1 MIENLPVQSPQLAVI
16 ENAINQIAFDKITT
30 SGLSNLIANAQL
42 RGIEI
47 ETLEPVQGA
56 INRFMVGFHER
67 KDQYSPRTIKSLIYS
82 WERFDRW
89 CGDLGVCSL
98 PASVGTVETY
108 IKQRGE
114 QVHRNTLAIDR
125 WSISRTHTAT
135 GCPDP
140 TKDELFLGTYKGIVR
155 NKVMNEE
162 TVEQASGFHEYNLD
176 QLVELWRD
184 SESIKD
190 RRDLAL
196 MTVAYESMLRAQE
209 LAAIRGR
216 HIKIFTDGTGVL
228 TIPITKTNHSGEPDK
243 AALSRQAVSLII
255 DYLALAGRCLGG
267 DEPLFG
273 KVSKHN
279 KPAKSS
285 KPLSVDTVELV
296 FARVWEVLDLE
307 RYGIKKLSGHSARVG
322 AAQDLAAS
330 GQFNALQIQQAGRWS
345 SERMVIRYCRD
356 LFVKDSA
363 MAIQRA
369 GKV

>member
-1 MIENLPVQSPQLAVI
+1 MIENLPVQSTNSAIV
-16 ENAINQIAFDKITT
+16 ENALNQISFDKITT
-30 SGLSNLIANAQL
+30 SALSNLIANAQL
-42 RGIEI
+42 RGIEV
-47 ETLEPVQGA
+47 ETIPLVQDA
-56 INRFMVGFHER
+56 IQRFMTGFEER
-67 KDQYSPRTIKSLIYS
+67 SDRYSPRTMQSLRGA
-82 WERFDRW
+82 WGRFDNW
-89 CGDLGVCSL
+89 CQDLGVASL

-114 QVHRNTLAIDR
+114 QVHRNSLAIDR
-125 WSISRTHTAT
+125 WAIARIHAVT

-140 TKDELFLGTYKGIVR
+140 TKDELFKGTYEGIVR

-162 TVEQASGFHEYNLD
+162 TVEQASGFHETHLD
-176 QLVELWRD
+176 QLVESWRY

-196 MTVAYESMLRAQE
+196 MAVAYESMLRAQE

-216 HIKIFTDGTGVL
+216 HIKVSTDGTGVL

-285 KPLSVDTVELV
+285 QPLSVDTVELV
-296 FARVWEVLDLE
+296 FARVWSFLDLA
-307 RYGIKKLSGHSARVG
+307 RYGIPKLSGHSARVG
-322 AAQDLAAS
+322 AAQDLAAA
-330 GQFNALQIQQAGRWS
+330 GFNSLQIMQAGRWA

-363 MAIQRA
+363 MAIRRA